1 MGSVTVNGNKER
13 DRNPYMGQRPQHR
26 PCPGGVSWDPQIG
39 MVQATAPRGRSSS
52 SRSPDRF
59 LSFWNDLLGE
69 DTNLALFV
77 SFGGGP
83 EDECI
88 QP

>member
-1 MGSVTVNGNKER
+1 
-13 DRNPYMGQRPQHR
+13 MGQRPQRR
-26 PCPGGVSWDPQIG
+26 PGPGGVSWDPQIG
-39 MVQATAPRGRSSS
+39 MVQATAPRDWSSS
-52 SRSPDRF
+52 TQLPDRF

-69 DTNLALFV
+69 DTNLALFL
-77 SFGGGP
+77 SFRGGP